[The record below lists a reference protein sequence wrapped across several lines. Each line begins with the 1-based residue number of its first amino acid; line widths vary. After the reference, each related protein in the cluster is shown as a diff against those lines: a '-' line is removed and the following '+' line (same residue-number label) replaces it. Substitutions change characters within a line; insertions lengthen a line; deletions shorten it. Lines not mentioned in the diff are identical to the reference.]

1 MSRSPTLSTS
11 TPMAGS
17 QACLTA
23 LVLLQTEA
31 DNAHATAIT
40 DPNTNLTIVRVLP
53 ESSSLYTG
61 QH

>member
-1 MSRSPTLSTS
+1 
-11 TPMAGS
+11 MAGS